1 MQKIKGVKIKLI
13 FLAMH
18 SYLFMSSLSHL
29 FHRDK
34 EKIDKIVT
42 SLGLRIGAREARH
55 SDPKVQINAI
65 CSQWLPISHAVLGIL
80 CFSGLE

>member
-1 MQKIKGVKIKLI
+1 
-13 FLAMH
+13 
-18 SYLFMSSLSHL
+18 MSSLSHL
-29 FHRDK
+29 SRRDK

-65 CSQWLPISHAVLGIL
+65 CSQWLPISHAVLCIL
-80 CFSGLE
+80 YFSGLE